1 MCSSGDRKVTCLRN
15 EGQVLQRWAGSLPP
29 PVDSAFQH
37 QPPGQSYSLLPWKA
51 FSKWQWEIEQGQDK
65 TRLTIAPVTPT
76 KQPPAEGKG
85 FSVRFGMSKCP
96 GRTEIGQTLRV
107 MDPTDQSLYE
117 WRGATAVI
125 GEAWVIC
132 SPLCP
137 GSRIRR
143 WQPLQY
149 HKLRWGG
156 GLPQRKRSGWDCY
169 QKKGKRPCGR
179 PKTTDA
185 HYNYV
190 PKIHL
195 KVVVWNSNYI
205 SP

>member
-1 MCSSGDRKVTCLRN
+1 MLKRIFFFSDTRDIKFAVAEGKKEMCSSGDRKVTCLRN

-37 QPPGQSYSLLPWKA
+37 QPPGQSCSLLPWKA

-125 GEAWVIC
+125 GEA
-132 SPLCP
+132 
-137 GSRIRR
+137 
-143 WQPLQY
+143 
-149 HKLRWGG
+149 
-156 GLPQRKRSGWDCY
+156 
-169 QKKGKRPCGR
+169 
-179 PKTTDA
+179 
-185 HYNYV
+185 
-190 PKIHL
+190 
-195 KVVVWNSNYI
+195 
-205 SP
+205 